1 MTENKKK
8 YAYWMRPSMVAGI
21 EEMIP
26 DANAKSKSDFVC
38 KAVDFYIG
46 YLRQQKNINYLAP
59 VLARSIKNE
68 VRSVEKNICEMLFKL
83 AVEQAINSN
92 LIAAEYDIDS
102 NLLDELRDSCA
113 KAVAET
119 NGLITFEDA
128 YDWQKDE

>member
-38 KAVDFYIG
+38 KAVNFYIG

>member
-8 YAYWMRPSMVAGI
+8 YAYWMRPSMVAEI

-26 DANAKSKSDFVC
+26 DANAKSKSNFVC

-46 YLRQQKNINYLAP
+46 YLKQQKNVNYLAP
-59 VLARSIKNE
+59 VLARSIKSE
-68 VRSVEKNICEMLFKL
+68 IRSVEKNICEILFKL

-102 NLLDELRDSCA
+102 NLLDQLRDSCA
-113 KAVAET
+113 EAVAET
-119 NGLITFEDA
+119 NGLITFENA
-128 YDWQKDE
+128 YDWQKGE